1 MKHLL
6 SWLFGQE
13 AEQPRPTGSFRLDPK
28 ERRELIKEIQLGTF
42 THVDKQ
48 DVCWLT
54 SWALTLDAM
63 TDDCLLDVW
72 EETVNGRS

>member
-6 SWLFGQE
+6 SWLFGR
-13 AEQPRPTGSFRLDPK
+13 APEQPRNVCSFRLDAK

-48 DVCWLT
+48 NVCWLT
-54 SWALTLDAM
+54 SWALTLNAM
-63 TDDCLLDVW
+63 SDDCLLDVW